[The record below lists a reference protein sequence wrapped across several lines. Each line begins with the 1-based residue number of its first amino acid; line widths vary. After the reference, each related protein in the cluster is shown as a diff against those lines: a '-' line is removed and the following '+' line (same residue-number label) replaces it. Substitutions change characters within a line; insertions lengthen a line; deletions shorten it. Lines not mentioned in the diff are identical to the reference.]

1 MPVNEIEFTKLEKE
15 LSETG
20 KPALDYLA
28 PDIGKAYVVAITRER
43 CPACKKQKPKLDK
56 LAATLKQKHREKIVF
71 IRIHVKRPPDSEKES
86 LRSKNMF
93 GHYFYPTNLILLR
106 TKDRGAIEYYRN
118 ASPDMRELGKNIEA
132 AVEIATMMKKETD

>member
-28 PDIGKAYVVAITRER
+28 PDIGKAYVVTITREK

-71 IRIHVKRPPDSEKES
+71 IRIHVKRPPDSEEES

-132 AVEIATMMKKETD
+132 AVETATMMKKETD